1 MFEKKKFIIIF
12 LILIFLIYPLSK
24 YYYNYVK
31 RKILRKIA
39 INTIILF
46 NKYNI
51 DYWIDFGTLL
61 GIIREN
67 DIIWGDNDIDI
78 VILDTSE
85 NHKKMKLV
93 KKDIKKLGYNVTK
106 EIWSAYRIRTYG
118 LFADIYINKFDYKNK
133 IYIGSTGVNSNISF
147 DLIGKPKTII
157 WKKYNLPV
165 KVPQHIHKTLV
176 WRYGEDYM
184 TPKHN
189 FKGRD
194 S

>member
-1 MFEKKKFIIIF
+1 MLLLFIIFRLNIF
-12 LILIFLIYPLSK
+12 YCNWI
-24 YYYNYVK
+24 K
-31 RKILRKIA
+31 RKTLRKIA
-39 INTIILF
+39 VNTIKLF

-67 DIIWGDNDIDI
+67 DIIWGDADVDI
-78 VILDTSE
+78 VILDTCE

-93 KKDIKKLGYNVTK
+93 KKDIEKLGYYVTK
-106 EIWSAYRIRTYG
+106 EKWPAYRIRKYE
-118 LFADIYINKFDYKNK
+118 LYADIYINKFDYKNK